1 MTLSS
6 SQQFKLHGYVRK
18 TFRLQEYKATGAF
31 SKKGYNFLKSFK
43 RKERDNVV
51 LGR

>member
-1 MTLSS
+1 MDMLEKLSD
-6 SQQFKLHGYVRK
+6 
-18 TFRLQEYKATGAF
+18 LQEYKATGAF